1 MSLVSDFMRTLIHSS
16 PAIVVL
22 LGVFKDFEEAFAE
35 LILILNFFN
44 FLFAKHDQS
53 CKCALFRKPYA

>member
-1 MSLVSDFMRTLIHSS
+1 
-16 PAIVVL
+16 L